1 MVAVAVL
8 AVVKQVQDIKDGQKE
23 IISILERDK
32 KSQLLADY
40 DLLASYMDDYKF
52 YWENEASLVVNL
64 NQVKLKNTRKSW
76 FFFRMNPGFPDILAM
91 PPDMRYNISKRM
103 MRLLTEH
110 TKSPGGHDSGAFLFC
125 FGAGGLDLRLAT
137 SYILPSS
144 HLQMQYAATLARTEI
159 KNDEITL
166 TKSPLLLTV

>member
-1 MVAVAVL
+1 
-8 AVVKQVQDIKDGQKE
+8 
-23 IISILERDK
+23 
-32 KSQLLADY
+32 
-40 DLLASYMDDYKF
+40 
-52 YWENEASLVVNL
+52 
-64 NQVKLKNTRKSW
+64 
-76 FFFRMNPGFPDILAM
+76 MNPGFPDILAM

-166 TKSPLLLTV
+166 TKSHFC

>member
-1 MVAVAVL
+1 
-8 AVVKQVQDIKDGQKE
+8 
-23 IISILERDK
+23 
-32 KSQLLADY
+32 
-40 DLLASYMDDYKF
+40 
-52 YWENEASLVVNL
+52 
-64 NQVKLKNTRKSW
+64 
-76 FFFRMNPGFPDILAM
+76 MNPGFPDILAM

-110 TKSPGGHDSGAFLFC
+110 TKSPGGHDSGAFLFR
-125 FGAGGLDLRLAT
+125 FGAGGLGLRLAT

-166 TKSPLLLTV
+166 TKYTPFFYLYRGGSLYSITWMSDCSKESRILHFSE

>member
-1 MVAVAVL
+1 
-8 AVVKQVQDIKDGQKE
+8 
-23 IISILERDK
+23 
-32 KSQLLADY
+32 
-40 DLLASYMDDYKF
+40 
-52 YWENEASLVVNL
+52 
-64 NQVKLKNTRKSW
+64 
-76 FFFRMNPGFPDILAM
+76 MNPGFPDILAM

-125 FGAGGLDLRLAT
+125 FGAGGLDLRLAN